1 MMDTR
6 DQYERYTRQL
16 SLPGFG
22 MDGQAKLAKAKTLV
36 IGAGGLGSPVIQ
48 YLAAAGVGTIGI
60 VDGDNIELSN
70 LHRQLLFTTGDIS
83 KAKALVAAEKV
94 NKINPDII
102 CHAFNYPVTN
112 KNAFDLFRSYEIIID
127 CTDNFTARY
136 LVSDACKLLNKPLVF
151 AAVFQ
156 YEGQVA
162 VFNVQDDKGAKITY
176 RDLFPEPP
184 SVLSAPDCNIAGVL
198 GVLPG
203 LIGIIQATEVI
214 KLITGIGETL
224 AGKLLNYDI
233 RTHSNMIIELG
244 VSPRAEQLAP
254 VSREIY
260 EAMDYEWLCAS
271 ADVNAIG
278 KEVLHT
284 MLNDPATVAIDVRE
298 NGELPEAGFIHR
310 KIPLSTFDTFP
321 EMPDFRNIIVFCQSG
336 TRSVKAAVMLKK
348 KFGNDKQVFQLSNGI
363 TGYNKETN
371 E

>member
-1 MMDTR
+1 MNTR
-6 DQYERYTRQL
+6 DPYERYARQL

-22 MDGQAKLAKAKTLV
+22 IDGQAKLANAKVLV

-60 VDGDNIELSN
+60 ADGDKVELSN
-70 LHRQLLFTTGDIS
+70 LHRQLLFTTNDIGES
-83 KAKALVAAEKV
+83 KALVAAARV
-94 NKINPDII
+94 TKINPEII

-112 KNAFDLFRSYEIIID
+112 KNAFDLFSGYEIIVD

-162 VFNVQDDKGAKITY
+162 VFNTQGDNERKITY

-184 SVLSAPDCNIAGVL
+184 SALSAPDCNIAGVL

-203 LIGIIQATEVI
+203 LIGVMQATEVI
-214 KLITGIGETL
+214 KLITGIGELL

-233 RTHSNMIIELG
+233 RTHSSMIIELSA
-244 VSPRAEQLAP
+244 SPLAEQLAP
-254 VSREIY
+254 VNREMY
-260 EAMDYEWLCAS
+260 EAMDYDWLCGS
-271 ADVNAIG
+271 ADANAIDKDG
-278 KEVLHT
+278 LGT
-284 MLNDPATVAIDVRE
+284 MLADPVTVVIDVRE
-298 NGELPEAGFIHR
+298 NGETPEAGFTHI

-321 EMPDFRNIIVFCQSG
+321 EMPEFKNIIVFCQSG
-336 TRSVKAAVMLKK
+336 TRSVKAAGILKK
-348 KFGNDKQVFQLSNGI
+348 KFGNDKQVFHLVGGI
-363 TGYNKETN
+363 TGYNK
-371 E
+371 